1 MGLRSQYRDHVPSY
15 VQTSALLHE
24 MTNVHLRMALDRRSA
39 LYQLDKKNK
48 KIPIQFI
55 SKKLNETELKWNIV
69 EKEAYAIFYSMMK
82 LDHLLRDRYFI
93 LQTDSKI
100 LSHMNVDHKDKVK
113 RWKIAIPELSTI
125 YSTNNEY
132 SSK

>member
-1 MGLRSQYRDHVPSY
+1 
-15 VQTSALLHE
+15 
-24 MTNVHLRMALDRRSA
+24 MALDRRSA
-39 LYQLDKKNK
+39 LYQLKKNK

-82 LDHLLRDRYFI
+82 LDHLLRDRHFI

-113 RWKIAIPELSTI
+113 RWKIAIQH
-125 YSTNNEY
+125 
-132 SSK
+132 

>member
-1 MGLRSQYRDHVPSY
+1 
-15 VQTSALLHE
+15 
-24 MTNVHLRMALDRRSA
+24 MALDRRSA

-82 LDHLLRDRYFI
+82 LLITFLRDRHFI
-93 LQTDSKI
+93 LQTD
-100 LSHMNVDHKDKVK
+100 
-113 RWKIAIPELSTI
+113 
-125 YSTNNEY
+125 
-132 SSK
+132 

>member
-1 MGLRSQYRDHVPSY
+1 
-15 VQTSALLHE
+15 
-24 MTNVHLRMALDRRSA
+24 MALDRRSA

-82 LDHLLRDRYFI
+82 LDHLLRDPYFI

-100 LSHMNVDHKDKVK
+100 LSHLNVDHKNKVK
-113 RWKIAIPELSTI
+113 PHPTLNMLIKTGEC
-125 YSTNNEY
+125 YSPT
-132 SSK
+132 

>member
-1 MGLRSQYRDHVPSY
+1 M
-15 VQTSALLHE
+15 
-24 MTNVHLRMALDRRSA
+24 HLRMALDLHFINSTKII
-39 LYQLDKKNK
+39 KKF
-48 KIPIQFI
+48 Q

-113 RWKIAIPELSTI
+113 RWKQFTPNLN
-125 YSTNNEY
+125 TN
-132 SSK
+132 